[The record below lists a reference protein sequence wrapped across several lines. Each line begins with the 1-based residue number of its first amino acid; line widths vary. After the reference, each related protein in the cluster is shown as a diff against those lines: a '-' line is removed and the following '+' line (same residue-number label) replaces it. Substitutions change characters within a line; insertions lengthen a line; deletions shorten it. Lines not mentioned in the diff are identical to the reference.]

1 MKNIDLK
8 AKTINIGFLQKYS
21 ILYTHSKKRQ
31 KNTLINSLRKKRSY
45 GNLTKKELGFME
57 QLKTPGDI
65 IITSTVKAGPQLVKM
80 LNNILE

>member
-1 MKNIDLK
+1 MGFYKNTPYYRHIQRSDK
-8 AKTINIGFLQKYS
+8 
-21 ILYTHSKKRQ
+21 

-65 IITSTVKAGPQLVKM
+65 IITSTVKAGPQLVKYILN
-80 LNNILE
+80 LNNVIKTNWK